1 MEDAR
6 QALKKLNMLMY
17 IMFALIAVGAIMIFI
32 GVMKGILALWI
43 IGIVVMFLFL
53 VFGVP
58 LVWVRNSERR
68 TNLRIAVFILGYD
81 DCTIEMI
88 SGSCGISVNE
98 AWGKVKWALNAG
110 YLPGYVINGTH
121 VCLAKLLDPNLQEH
135 AVECPN
141 CGASF
146 TYVGKIGQCPYCGDY
161 YPPQNKKN

>member
-1 MEDAR
+1 
-6 QALKKLNMLMY
+6 
-17 IMFALIAVGAIMIFI
+17 
-32 GVMKGILALWI
+32 MKGILFLWI
-43 IGIVVMFLFL
+43 AGIVVMFLFL
-53 VFGVP
+53 VFGIP

-161 YPPQNKKN
+161 YPPQNRKN

>member
-6 QALKKLNMLMY
+6 QALNKLNMLMY
-17 IMFALIAVGAIMIFI
+17 FMFALIGVGAAMII
-32 GVMKGILALWI
+32 VGVMKGILFLWI
-43 IGIVVMFLFL
+43 AGIVVMFLFL
-53 VFGVP
+53 VFGIP

-68 TNLRIAVFILGYD
+68 TNLRIAVFIL
-81 DCTIEMI
+81 
-88 SGSCGISVNE
+88 GISVNE